1 MQAIQRLGRIA
12 TAGAVAVALSAC
24 VAYPQGTYQN
34 SYPMPQGG
42 YQGTNGYNGGHSG
55 AGFPG
60 AVQATYPTS
69 SYPVGNYPAQPYQ
82 NNNCGLNR
90 NTGAYG
96 EQYAQQNGYDNN
108 CYQYNNVQQAR
119 ILNIET
125 VRVQDGS
132 GVGAGGAIAGG
143 VIGGVLGNQVGRG
156 SGRTLATIAGVAAGA
171 LAGSAVQNSVGGGSV
186 RDIYRVSVQMR
197 DGSVRAFDYQQ
208 PPQLNIGEY
217 VRVDG
222 NQIYR
227 Q

>member
-1 MQAIQRLGRIA
+1 MQAIQSLSRIA
-12 TAGAVAVALSAC
+12 TVAAVAIALTAC

-42 YQGTNGYNGGHSG
+42 YQGSVYQGGHSG
-55 AGFPG
+55 TGFPG
-60 AVQATYPTS
+60 AANATYPTT
-69 SYPVGNYPAQPYQ
+69 SYPVGSYPAQTYP

-90 NTGAYG
+90 NGGGYG
-96 EQYAQQNGYDNN
+96 DNYGQQNGYDNN

-119 ILNIET
+119 VLNIET
-125 VRVQDGS
+125 VRVQDSS
-132 GVGAGGAIAGG
+132 GIGAGGAIAGG
-143 VIGGVLGNQVGRG
+143 VIGGVLGNQVGKG
-156 SGRTLATIAGVAAGA
+156 SGRTLATIAGVVGGA
-171 LAGSAVQNSVGGGSV
+171 LAGNAVQNSVGGGSV
-186 RDIYRVSVQMR
+186 RDIYRVTVQMR

-222 NQIYR
+222 NQVYR